1 MGEFTKR
8 WIIQKRRARRQ
19 RLDKLRKRYTAA
31 RSDSER
37 AAIIAKARQV
47 SPQITED
54 QFLEPIRPGGAKQVS

>member
-54 QFLEPIRPGGAKQVS
+54 QFLGPIHPGGAKQVS

>member
-54 QFLEPIRPGGAKQVS
+54 QFLGPIHPDGAKQAS

>member
-54 QFLEPIRPGGAKQVS
+54 QFLEPIHPGGAKQAS